1 MSADSE
7 PILNVVLYCP
17 EIPPNTG
24 NIGRTCVA
32 VGAKLWL
39 VKPLGYEL
47 DAKHLRRAGMDYWQH
62 LDVHEHE
69 SWEAFK
75 ASDAGPKRLWL
86 FTTHAEK
93 AHWDI
98 EYEDGDGL
106 LFGKETA
113 GAPQW
118 LHDEVG
124 DEQRVTIPR
133 YQSFLR
139 SLNLATSAGIATYEA
154 LRQLQGTVAQGP
166 NPA

>member
-1 MSADSE
+1 MLH
-7 PILNVVLYCP
+7 IVLFQP
-17 EIPPNTG
+17 DIPQNTG
-24 NIGRTCVA
+24 NIGRLCAFTDTR
-32 VGAKLWL
+32 LHL
-39 VKPLGYEL
+39 IHPLGFEITE
-47 DAKHLRRAGMDYWQH
+47 KRLRRAGMDYWQH